1 MIATL
6 FAQVDSPLLRD
17 GTAGGTSELL
27 ADGIVKVTGPS
38 VDWLALL
45 PLLFLLVGALLTLT
59 FSSLLRSRV
68 PKSLFTYTTVAIAI
82 AAAISA
88 VPMWARVQGWDTLL
102 WWTIDHPQT
111 GPFSTVGGAVGID
124 GFSLFITMVLCIG
137 VVLTALL
144 ADNFLRRESMTG
156 PEFYVL
162 LLLSA
167 VGGVIMAMSN
177 DLIVLFIGLE
187 TLSIAVY
194 VLAGMNLRRVQS
206 QESGLKYFVL
216 GAFSSAFL
224 LYGIAMLYGATGST
238 NFSDIRDF
246 MAAVVPIHNGLLLLG
261 LVLVLVGLAFKIS
274 AVPFHAWSPD
284 VYDGAPTPSTAWMAA
299 GVKVAAVAGLVRVFM
314 LTFSNYGSTWKPI
327 VYVLAILSMVI
338 GASLAIV
345 QSNVKR
351 MLAYS
356 SISHA
361 GFILMA
367 VQSNSSDGITAAAF
381 YVAVYTFMVAGSFG
395 VATIVGRKGDGHHEL
410 ADYKGLVR
418 SNPWLAGSF
427 ILLLLAQAGVPFTAG
442 FFAKFLAITA
452 AADAHAVPLAIIA
465 MVSAVISA
473 FLYLRIIVAMFMS
486 DDEAGAG
493 APIDRSQRLRVPF
506 GAGLAIGIC
515 VFVTVGYGL
524 LPDLL
529 LQPAR
534 EATPAVVQYERP
546 NDALSAGSG
555 LSVGPTSGSGA
566 GSTTAGG

>member
-1 MIATL
+1 MIAAL
-6 FAQVDSPLLRD
+6 FAQVDPSMLRGGD
-17 GTAGGTSELL
+17 VTAEALDSGLVHV
-27 ADGIVKVTGPS
+27 AGPS
-38 VDWLALL
+38 IDWLALL
-45 PLLFLLVGALLTLT
+45 PMLILLVGGLLTLT
-59 FSSLLRSRV
+59 FSSFLKTRA
-68 PKSLFTYTTVAIAI
+68 PKSLFTWTTVAIAV
-82 AAAISA
+82 AAAISV
-88 VPMWARVQGWDTLL
+88 VPMWARVQGWSSVL
-102 WWTIDHPQT
+102 WWNLDQANT
-111 GPFSTVGGAVGID
+111 GPFSTAGGAVGID
-124 GFSLFITMVLCIG
+124 GFSLFITVVLCAG
-137 VVLTALL
+137 VVLAALL
-144 ADNFLRRESMTG
+144 ADGFLRRESMEG

-162 LLLSA
+162 VLLSA

-206 QESGLKYFVL
+206 QESGMKYFIL

-238 NFSDIRDF
+238 NFVDIRDF
-246 MAAVVPIHNGLLLLG
+246 MSAVVPIHNGLLLVG

-284 VYDGAPTPSTAWMAA
+284 VYDGAPTPATAWMAS
-299 GVKVAAVAGLVRVFM
+299 GVKAAAVAGLVRVFM
-314 LTFSNYGSTWKPI
+314 LTFSNYSSTWKPI
-327 VYVLAILSMVI
+327 VYVLAVLSMVI
-338 GASLAIV
+338 GAALAIV

-367 VQSNSSDGITAAAF
+367 IQANSANGISAAVF

-395 VATIVGRKGDGHHEL
+395 VATIVGRKGDGNHQL
-410 ADYKGLVR
+410 SDYKGLAR

-427 ILLLLAQAGVPFTAG
+427 IVMLLAQAGVPFTAG

-486 DDEAGAG
+486 GGDDGTEDVV
-493 APIDRSQRLRVPF
+493 DRSNRLRVPF
-506 GAGLAIGIC
+506 AAGLAIGIC
-515 VFVTVGYGL
+515 VVVTVGYGIF
-524 LPDLL
+524 PDLL

-534 EATPAVVQYERP
+534 NATPAAVQYERP
-546 NDALSAGSG
+546 TDSLSLGAAGS
-555 LSVGPTSGSGA
+555 ST
-566 GSTTAGG
+566 GSTTAGR

>member
-1 MIATL
+1 MLRGGDIAAGL
-6 FAQVDSPLLRD
+6 DSGLVHV
-17 GTAGGTSELL
+17 A
-27 ADGIVKVTGPS
+27 GPS
-38 VDWLALL
+38 IDWLALL
-45 PLLFLLVGALLTLT
+45 PLLILLVGALLTLT
-59 FSSLLRSRV
+59 FSSFLKKRE
-68 PKSLFTYTTVAIAI
+68 PKGLFTWTTVAIAV
-82 AAAISA
+82 AAAISV
-88 VPMWARVQGWDTLL
+88 VPMWARVQGWNSVL
-102 WWTIDHPQT
+102 WWNIDRSQT
-111 GPFSTVGGAVGID
+111 GPFSTAGGAVGID
-124 GFSLFITMVLCIG
+124 GFSLFITVVLCAG
-137 VVLTALL
+137 VVLAALL
-144 ADNFLRRESMTG
+144 ADGFLRRESMTG

-206 QESGLKYFVL
+206 QESGLKYFIL

-238 NFSDIRDF
+238 NFVDIRDF
-246 MAAVVPIHNGLLLLG
+246 MSAVVPIHNGLLLLG

-284 VYDGAPTPSTAWMAA
+284 VYDGAPTPATAWMAS
-299 GVKVAAVAGLVRVFM
+299 GVKAAAVAGLVRVFM
-314 LTFSNYGSTWKPI
+314 LTFSNYSSTWKPI
-327 VYVLAILSMVI
+327 VYVLAILSMVV
-338 GASLAIV
+338 GAALAIV

-367 VQSNSSDGITAAAF
+367 IQANSANGITAAAF

-395 VATIVGRKGDGHHEL
+395 VATIVGRKGDGNHQL
-410 ADYKGLVR
+410 SDYKGLVR

-427 ILLLLAQAGVPFTAG
+427 IVMLLAQAGVPFTAG

-486 DDEAGAG
+486 GGDDGTEDV
-493 APIDRSQRLRVPF
+493 IDRSKRLHVPF
-506 GAGLAIGIC
+506 AAGLAIGIC
-515 VFVTVGYGL
+515 VVVTIGYGL

-534 EATPAVVQYERP
+534 NATPAAVQYERP
-546 NDALSAGSG
+546 TDSINLGAAGS
-555 LSVGPTSGSGA
+555 SA
-566 GSTTAGG
+566 GSTTAGR

>member
-1 MIATL
+1 MIASL
-6 FAQVDSPLLRD
+6 FAQVDPSMLR
-17 GTAGGTSELL
+17 GGDVAAETLDS
-27 ADGIVKVTGPS
+27 GIVQVAGPS
-38 VDWLALL
+38 IDWLALL
-45 PLLFLLVGALLTLT
+45 PLIILLVGGLLTLT
-59 FSSLLRSRV
+59 FSSFLKKRE
-68 PKSLFTYTTVAIAI
+68 PKGLFTMTTVAIAV
-82 AAAISA
+82 AAAISSL
-88 VPMWARVQGWDTLL
+88 PMWARVQGWDSLL
-102 WWTIDHPQT
+102 WWNIDQSQT
-111 GPFSTVGGAVGID
+111 GPFSTAGGAVGID
-124 GFSLFITMVLCIG
+124 GFSLFITIVLCLG
-137 VVLTALL
+137 VVLAALL
-144 ADNFLRRESMTG
+144 ADSFLRRESMTG

-206 QESGLKYFVL
+206 QESGLKYFIL

-238 NFSDIRDF
+238 NFADIRDF
-246 MAAVVPIHNGLLLLG
+246 MSAVVPIHNGLLLVG

-284 VYDGAPTPSTAWMAA
+284 VYDGAPTPATAWMAS
-299 GVKVAAVAGLVRVFM
+299 GVKAAAVAGLVRVFM
-314 LTFSNYGSTWKPI
+314 LTFPNYASTWKPI
-327 VYVLAILSMVI
+327 VYVLAVLSMVV
-338 GASLAIV
+338 GAALAIV

-367 VQSNSSDGITAAAF
+367 IQANSANGITAAAF

-395 VATIVGRKGDGHHEL
+395 VVAIVGRKGDGNHQLSDYNGL
-410 ADYKGLVR
+410 AR
-418 SNPWLAGSF
+418 SNPLLAGSF
-427 ILLLLAQAGVPFTAG
+427 IVMLLAQAGVPFTAG
-442 FFAKFLAITA
+442 FFAKFLSITA

-486 DDEAGAG
+486 GGDDGTEAV
-493 APIDRSQRLRVPF
+493 IDRSKRLHVPF
-506 GAGLAIGIC
+506 AAGLAIAIC
-515 VFVTVGYGL
+515 VVVTIGYGL
-524 LPDLL
+524 FPDLL
-529 LQPAR
+529 LDPAR
-534 EATPAVVQYERP
+534 DATPAAVHAAP
-546 NDALSAGSG
+546 PTDSLNLGAAGS
-555 LSVGPTSGSGA
+555 TS
-566 GSTTAGG
+566 GSTTAGR

>member
-1 MIATL
+1 MIASL
-6 FAQVDSPLLRD
+6 FAQVDPSMLR
-17 GTAGGTSELL
+17 GGDVGAETLDS
-27 ADGIVKVTGPS
+27 GIVQVAGPS
-38 VDWLALL
+38 IDWLALL
-45 PLLFLLVGALLTLT
+45 PMIILLVGALLTLT
-59 FSSLLRSRV
+59 FSSFLKKRE
-68 PKSLFTYTTVAIAI
+68 PKGLFTLTTVAIAI
-82 AAAISA
+82 AAAVSS
-88 VPMWARVQGWDTLL
+88 VPMWARVQGWDSLL
-102 WWTIDHPQT
+102 WWNLDQSQT
-111 GPFSTVGGAVGID
+111 GPFSTAGGAVGID
-124 GFSLFITMVLCIG
+124 GFSLFITIVLCLG
-137 VVLTALL
+137 VVLAALL
-144 ADNFLRRESMTG
+144 ADGFLRRESMTG

-206 QESGLKYFVL
+206 QESGLKYFIL

-238 NFSDIRDF
+238 NFADIRDF

-284 VYDGAPTPSTAWMAA
+284 VYDGAPTPATAWMAS
-299 GVKVAAVAGLVRVFM
+299 GVKAAAVAGLVRVFM
-314 LTFSNYGSTWKPI
+314 LTFPNYASTWKPI
-327 VYVLAILSMVI
+327 VYVLAILSMVV
-338 GASLAIV
+338 GAALAIV

-367 VQSNSSDGITAAAF
+367 IQANSANGVTAAAF

-395 VATIVGRKGDGHHEL
+395 VVAIVGRKGDGNHQL
-410 ADYKGLVR
+410 SDYNGLVR

-427 ILLLLAQAGVPFTAG
+427 IVMLLAQAGVPFTAG
-442 FFAKFLAITA
+442 FFAKFLSITA

-486 DDEAGAG
+486 GGDDGTEEV
-493 APIDRSQRLRVPF
+493 IDRSKRLHVPF
-506 GAGLAIGIC
+506 AAGLAIAIC
-515 VFVTVGYGL
+515 VVVTIGYGL
-524 LPDLL
+524 FPDLL
-529 LQPAR
+529 LDPAR
-534 EATPAVVQYERP
+534 DATPAAVHSAP
-546 NDALSAGSG
+546 PTDSLNLGAAGS
-555 LSVGPTSGSGA
+555 TS
-566 GSTTAGG
+566 GSTTAGR

>member
-1 MIATL
+1 MIASL
-6 FAQVDSPLLRD
+6 FAQVDPSMLR
-17 GTAGGTSELL
+17 GGDVAAETLDS
-27 ADGIVKVTGPS
+27 GIVQVAGPS
-38 VDWLALL
+38 IDWLALL
-45 PLLFLLVGALLTLT
+45 PLIILLAGGLLTLT
-59 FSSLLRSRV
+59 FSSFLKKRE
-68 PKSLFTYTTVAIAI
+68 PKGLFTMTTVAIAV
-82 AAAISA
+82 AAAISSL
-88 VPMWARVQGWDTLL
+88 PMWARVQGWDSLL
-102 WWTIDHPQT
+102 WWNLDQSQT
-111 GPFSTVGGAVGID
+111 GPFSTAGGAVGID
-124 GFSLFITMVLCIG
+124 GFSLFITIVLCLG
-137 VVLTALL
+137 VVLAALL
-144 ADNFLRRESMTG
+144 ADSFLRRESMTG

-206 QESGLKYFVL
+206 QESGLKYFIL

-238 NFSDIRDF
+238 NFADIRDF
-246 MAAVVPIHNGLLLLG
+246 MSAVVPIHNGLLLVG

-284 VYDGAPTPSTAWMAA
+284 VYDGAPTPATAWMAS
-299 GVKVAAVAGLVRVFM
+299 GVKAAAVAGLVRVFM
-314 LTFSNYGSTWKPI
+314 LTFPNYASTWKPI
-327 VYVLAILSMVI
+327 VYVLAVLSMVV
-338 GASLAIV
+338 GAALAIV

-367 VQSNSSDGITAAAF
+367 IQANSANGITAAAF

-395 VATIVGRKGDGHHEL
+395 VVAIVGRKEDGNHQLSDYNGL
-410 ADYKGLVR
+410 AR
-418 SNPWLAGSF
+418 SNPLLAGSF
-427 ILLLLAQAGVPFTAG
+427 IVMLLAQAGVPFTAG
-442 FFAKFLAITA
+442 FFAKFLSITA

-486 DDEAGAG
+486 GGDDGTEAV
-493 APIDRSQRLRVPF
+493 IDRSKRLHVPF
-506 GAGLAIGIC
+506 AAGLAIAIC
-515 VFVTVGYGL
+515 VVVTIGYGL
-524 LPDLL
+524 FPDLL
-529 LQPAR
+529 LDPAR
-534 EATPAVVQYERP
+534 DATPAAVHAAP
-546 NDALSAGSG
+546 STDSLNLGAAGS
-555 LSVGPTSGSGA
+555 TS
-566 GSTTAGG
+566 GSTTAGR

>member
-1 MIATL
+1 MNASL
-6 FAQVDSPLLRD
+6 FAQVDPSMLR
-17 GTAGGTSELL
+17 GGDVAAEALDS
-27 ADGIVKVTGPS
+27 GIVQVAGPS
-38 VDWLALL
+38 IDWLALL
-45 PLLFLLVGALLTLT
+45 PLIILLVGGLLTLT
-59 FSSLLRSRV
+59 FSSFLKKRE
-68 PKSLFTYTTVAIAI
+68 PKGLFTLTTVAIAV
-82 AAAISA
+82 AAAISSL
-88 VPMWARVQGWDTLL
+88 PMWARVQGWDSLL
-102 WWTIDHPQT
+102 WWNLDQSQT
-111 GPFSTVGGAVGID
+111 GPFSTAGGAVGID
-124 GFSLFITMVLCIG
+124 GFSLFITIVLCLG
-137 VVLTALL
+137 VVLAALL
-144 ADNFLRRESMTG
+144 ADSFLRRESMTG

-206 QESGLKYFVL
+206 QESGLKYFIL

-238 NFSDIRDF
+238 NFADIRDF
-246 MAAVVPIHNGLLLLG
+246 MSAVVPIHNGLLLVG

-284 VYDGAPTPSTAWMAA
+284 VYDGAPTPATAWMAS
-299 GVKVAAVAGLVRVFM
+299 GVKAAAVAGLVRVFM
-314 LTFSNYGSTWKPI
+314 LTFPNYASTWKPI
-327 VYVLAILSMVI
+327 MYVLAILSMVV
-338 GASLAIV
+338 GAALAIV

-367 VQSNSSDGITAAAF
+367 IQANSVNGITAAAF

-395 VATIVGRKGDGHHEL
+395 VVAIVGRKGDGNHQLSDYNGL
-410 ADYKGLVR
+410 AR
-418 SNPWLAGSF
+418 SNPWLAGAF
-427 ILLLLAQAGVPFTAG
+427 IVMLLAQAGVPFTAG
-442 FFAKFLAITA
+442 FFAKFLSITA

-486 DDEAGAG
+486 GGDDGTEEV
-493 APIDRSQRLRVPF
+493 IDRSKRLHVPF
-506 GAGLAIGIC
+506 AAGLAIAIC
-515 VFVTVGYGL
+515 VVVTIGYGL
-524 LPDLL
+524 FPDLL
-529 LQPAR
+529 LDPAR
-534 EATPAVVQYERP
+534 DATPAAVQAASP
-546 NDALSAGSG
+546 TDSLNLGAAGS
-555 LSVGPTSGSGA
+555 TS
-566 GSTTAGG
+566 GSTTAGR

>member
-1 MIATL
+1 MIASL
-6 FAQVDSPLLRD
+6 FAQVDPSMLR
-17 GTAGGTSELL
+17 GGDVGAETLDS
-27 ADGIVKVTGPS
+27 GIVQVAGPS
-38 VDWLALL
+38 IDWLALL
-45 PLLFLLVGALLTLT
+45 PMIILLAGALLTLT
-59 FSSLLRSRV
+59 FSSFLKKRE
-68 PKSLFTYTTVAIAI
+68 PKGLFTLTTVAIAI
-82 AAAISA
+82 AAAVSS
-88 VPMWARVQGWDTLL
+88 VPMWARVQGWDSLL
-102 WWTIDHPQT
+102 WWNLDQSQT
-111 GPFSTVGGAVGID
+111 GPFSTAGGAVGID
-124 GFSLFITMVLCIG
+124 GFSLFITIVLCLG
-137 VVLTALL
+137 VVLAALL
-144 ADNFLRRESMTG
+144 ADSFLRRESMTG

-206 QESGLKYFVL
+206 QESGLKYFIL

-238 NFSDIRDF
+238 NFADIRDF

-284 VYDGAPTPSTAWMAA
+284 VYDGAPTPATAWMAS
-299 GVKVAAVAGLVRVFM
+299 GVKAAAVAGLVRVFM
-314 LTFSNYGSTWKPI
+314 LTFPNYASTWKPI
-327 VYVLAILSMVI
+327 VYVLAILSMVV
-338 GASLAIV
+338 GAALAIV

-367 VQSNSSDGITAAAF
+367 IQANSANGVTAAAF

-395 VATIVGRKGDGHHEL
+395 VVAIVGRKGDGNHQL
-410 ADYKGLVR
+410 SDYNGLVR

-427 ILLLLAQAGVPFTAG
+427 IVMLLAQAGVPFTAG
-442 FFAKFLAITA
+442 FFAKFLSITA

-486 DDEAGAG
+486 GGDDGTEEV
-493 APIDRSQRLRVPF
+493 IDRSKRLHVPF
-506 GAGLAIGIC
+506 AAGLAIAIC
-515 VFVTVGYGL
+515 VVVTIGYGL
-524 LPDLL
+524 FPDLL
-529 LQPAR
+529 LDPAR
-534 EATPAVVQYERP
+534 DATPAAVHSAP
-546 NDALSAGSG
+546 PTDSLNLGAAGS
-555 LSVGPTSGSGA
+555 TS
-566 GSTTAGG
+566 GSTTAGR

>member
-1 MIATL
+1 M
-6 FAQVDSPLLRD
+6 LR
-17 GTAGGTSELL
+17 GGGV
-27 ADGIVKVTGPS
+27 ADVLDNGIVQVSGPS
-38 VDWLALL
+38 IDWLALL
-45 PLLFLLVGALLTLT
+45 PMLILLAGALLTLT
-59 FSSLLRSRV
+59 FSSFLKRRE
-68 PKSLFTYTTVAIAI
+68 PKGLFTVTTVVIAV
-82 AAAISA
+82 AAALS
-88 VPMWARVQGWDTLL
+88 VMPMWARVQGWNSLL
-102 WWTIDHPQT
+102 WWNIDHPQT
-111 GPFSTVGGAVGID
+111 GPFSTAGGAVGID
-124 GFSLFITMVLCIG
+124 GFSLFITMVLCVG
-137 VVLTALL
+137 VVLAALL
-144 ADNFLRRESMTG
+144 ADGFLRRESMTG

-206 QESGLKYFVL
+206 QESGLKYFIL

-238 NFSDIRDF
+238 NFVDIRDF
-246 MAAVVPIHNGLLLLG
+246 MSAVVPIHNGLLLLG

-284 VYDGAPTPSTAWMAA
+284 VYDGAPTPATAWMAA
-299 GVKVAAVAGLVRVFM
+299 GVKAAAVAGLVRVFM
-314 LTFSNYGSTWKPI
+314 LTFSNYASTWKPI

-361 GFILMA
+361 GFLLMA
-367 VQSNSSDGITAAAF
+367 IEANSSNGITAVAF

-395 VATIVGRKGDGHHEL
+395 VVAVVGRKGDGHHQL
-410 ADYKGLVR
+410 SDYKGLVR

-486 DDEAGAG
+486 GGDDGVEAVV
-493 APIDRSQRLRVPF
+493 DRSNRLRVPVT
-506 GAGLAIGIC
+506 AGIAIGIC
-515 VFVTVGYGL
+515 VVATIGYGL

-529 LQPAR
+529 LKPAR
-534 EATPAVVQYERP
+534 EATPAVVQFERP
-546 NDALSAGSG
+546 
-555 LSVGPTSGSGA
+555 LSVSID

>member
-1 MIATL
+1 
-6 FAQVDSPLLRD
+6 
-17 GTAGGTSELL
+17 
-27 ADGIVKVTGPS
+27 
-38 VDWLALL
+38 
-45 PLLFLLVGALLTLT
+45 
-59 FSSLLRSRV
+59 
-68 PKSLFTYTTVAIAI
+68 
-82 AAAISA
+82 
-88 VPMWARVQGWDTLL
+88 
-102 WWTIDHPQT
+102 
-111 GPFSTVGGAVGID
+111 
-124 GFSLFITMVLCIG
+124 
-137 VVLTALL
+137 
-144 ADNFLRRESMTG
+144 
-156 PEFYVL
+156 
-162 LLLSA
+162 
-167 VGGVIMAMSN
+167 MAMSN

-238 NFSDIRDF
+238 NFVDIREF
-246 MAAVVPIHNGLLLLG
+246 MSAVVPIHNGLLLLG

-284 VYDGAPTPSTAWMAA
+284 VYDGAPTPATAWMAS
-299 GVKVAAVAGLVRVFM
+299 GVKAAAVAGLVRVFM
-314 LTFSNYGSTWKPI
+314 LTFSNYASTWKPI
-327 VYVLAILSMVI
+327 VYVLAILSMVL
-338 GASLAIV
+338 GAALAIV

-367 VQSNSSDGITAAAF
+367 IEANTANGISAAAF

-395 VATIVGRKGDGHHEL
+395 VATIVGRKGDGNHQL
-410 ADYKGLVR
+410 SDYKGLVR

-427 ILLLLAQAGVPFTAG
+427 IVMLLAQAGVPFTAG

-486 DDEAGAG
+486 GGDDGTEDV
-493 APIDRSQRLRVPF
+493 IDRSNRLRVPF
-506 GAGLAIGIC
+506 AAGLAIGIC
-515 VFVTVGYGL
+515 VVVTIGYGL

-529 LQPAR
+529 LKPAR
-534 EATPAVVQYERP
+534 NATPA
-546 NDALSAGSG
+546 
-555 LSVGPTSGSGA
+555 SGSVR
-566 GSTTAGG
+566 TTH

>member
-1 MIATL
+1 MIASL
-6 FAQVDSPLLRD
+6 FAQVDPSMLR
-17 GTAGGTSELL
+17 GGDVGAETLDS
-27 ADGIVKVTGPS
+27 GIVQVAGPS
-38 VDWLALL
+38 IDWLALL
-45 PLLFLLVGALLTLT
+45 PMIILLAGALLTLT
-59 FSSLLRSRV
+59 FSSFLKKRE
-68 PKSLFTYTTVAIAI
+68 PKGLFTLTTVAIAI
-82 AAAISA
+82 AAAVSS
-88 VPMWARVQGWDTLL
+88 VPMWARVQGWDSLL
-102 WWTIDHPQT
+102 WWDLDQSQT
-111 GPFSTVGGAVGID
+111 GPFSTAGGAVGID
-124 GFSLFITMVLCIG
+124 GFSLFITIVLCLG
-137 VVLTALL
+137 VVLAALL
-144 ADNFLRRESMTG
+144 ADGFLRRESMTG

-206 QESGLKYFVL
+206 QESGLKYFIL

-238 NFSDIRDF
+238 NFADIRDF

-284 VYDGAPTPSTAWMAA
+284 VYDGAPTPATAWMAS
-299 GVKVAAVAGLVRVFM
+299 GVKAAAVAGLVRVFM
-314 LTFSNYGSTWKPI
+314 LTFPNYASTWKPI
-327 VYVLAILSMVI
+327 VYVLAILSMVV
-338 GASLAIV
+338 GAALAIV

-367 VQSNSSDGITAAAF
+367 IQANSANGVTAAAF

-395 VATIVGRKGDGHHEL
+395 VVAIVGRKGDGNHQL
-410 ADYKGLVR
+410 SDYNGLVR

-427 ILLLLAQAGVPFTAG
+427 IVMLLAQAGVPFTAG
-442 FFAKFLAITA
+442 FFAKFLSITA

-486 DDEAGAG
+486 GGDDGTEEV
-493 APIDRSQRLRVPF
+493 IDRSKRLHVPF
-506 GAGLAIGIC
+506 AAGLAIAIC
-515 VFVTVGYGL
+515 VVVTIGYGL
-524 LPDLL
+524 FPDLL
-529 LQPAR
+529 LDPAR
-534 EATPAVVQYERP
+534 DATPAAVHSAP
-546 NDALSAGSG
+546 PTDSLNLGAAGS
-555 LSVGPTSGSGA
+555 TS
-566 GSTTAGG
+566 GSTTAGR

>member
-1 MIATL
+1 MIASL
-6 FAQVDSPLLRD
+6 FAQVDPSMLR
-17 GTAGGTSELL
+17 GGDVAAETLDS
-27 ADGIVKVTGPS
+27 GIVQVAGPS
-38 VDWLALL
+38 IDWLALL
-45 PLLFLLVGALLTLT
+45 PLIILLVGGLLTLT
-59 FSSLLRSRV
+59 FSSFLKKRE
-68 PKSLFTYTTVAIAI
+68 PKGLFTMTTVAIAV
-82 AAAISA
+82 AAAISSL
-88 VPMWARVQGWDTLL
+88 PMWARVQGWDSLL
-102 WWTIDHPQT
+102 WWNIDQSQT
-111 GPFSTVGGAVGID
+111 GPFSTAGGAVGID
-124 GFSLFITMVLCIG
+124 GFSLFITIVLCLG
-137 VVLTALL
+137 VVLAALL
-144 ADNFLRRESMTG
+144 ADSFLRRESMTG

-206 QESGLKYFVL
+206 QESGLKYFIL

-238 NFSDIRDF
+238 NFADIRDF
-246 MAAVVPIHNGLLLLG
+246 MSAVVPIHNGLLLVG

-284 VYDGAPTPSTAWMAA
+284 VYDGAPTPATAWMAS
-299 GVKVAAVAGLVRVFM
+299 GVKAAAVAGLVRVFM
-314 LTFSNYGSTWKPI
+314 LTFPNYASTWKPI
-327 VYVLAILSMVI
+327 VYVLAVLSMVV
-338 GASLAIV
+338 GAALAIV

-367 VQSNSSDGITAAAF
+367 IQANSANGITAAAF

-395 VATIVGRKGDGHHEL
+395 VVAIVGRKGDGSHQLSDYNGL
-410 ADYKGLVR
+410 AR
-418 SNPWLAGSF
+418 SNPLLAGSF
-427 ILLLLAQAGVPFTAG
+427 IVMLLAQAGVPFTAG
-442 FFAKFLAITA
+442 FFAKFLSITA

-486 DDEAGAG
+486 GGDDGTEAV
-493 APIDRSQRLRVPF
+493 IDRSKRLHVPF
-506 GAGLAIGIC
+506 AAGLAIAIC
-515 VFVTVGYGL
+515 VVVTIGYGL
-524 LPDLL
+524 FPDLL
-529 LQPAR
+529 LDPAR
-534 EATPAVVQYERP
+534 DATPAAVHAAP
-546 NDALSAGSG
+546 STDSLNLGAAGS
-555 LSVGPTSGSGA
+555 TS
-566 GSTTAGG
+566 GSTTAGR

>member
-1 MIATL
+1 MIASL
-6 FAQVDSPLLRD
+6 FAQVDPSMLR
-17 GTAGGTSELL
+17 GGDVAAETLDS
-27 ADGIVKVTGPS
+27 GIVQIAGPS
-38 VDWLALL
+38 IDWLALL
-45 PLLFLLVGALLTLT
+45 PLIILLVGGLLTLT
-59 FSSLLRSRV
+59 FSSFLKKRE
-68 PKSLFTYTTVAIAI
+68 PKGLFTMTTVAIAV
-82 AAAISA
+82 AAAISSL
-88 VPMWARVQGWDTLL
+88 PMWARVQGWDSLL
-102 WWTIDHPQT
+102 WWNIDQSQT
-111 GPFSTVGGAVGID
+111 GPFSTAGGAVGID
-124 GFSLFITMVLCIG
+124 GFSLFITIVLCLG
-137 VVLTALL
+137 VVLAALL
-144 ADNFLRRESMTG
+144 ADSFLRRESMTG

-206 QESGLKYFVL
+206 QESGLKYFIL

-238 NFSDIRDF
+238 NFADIRDF
-246 MAAVVPIHNGLLLLG
+246 MSAVVPIHNGLLLVG

-284 VYDGAPTPSTAWMAA
+284 VYDGAPTPATAWMAS
-299 GVKVAAVAGLVRVFM
+299 GVKAAAVAGLVRVFM
-314 LTFSNYGSTWKPI
+314 LTFPNYASTWKPI
-327 VYVLAILSMVI
+327 VYVLAVLSMVV
-338 GASLAIV
+338 GAALAIV

-367 VQSNSSDGITAAAF
+367 IQANSANGITAAAF

-395 VATIVGRKGDGHHEL
+395 VVAIVGRKGDGNHQLSDYNGL
-410 ADYKGLVR
+410 AR
-418 SNPWLAGSF
+418 SNPLLAGSF
-427 ILLLLAQAGVPFTAG
+427 IVMLLAQAGVPFTAG
-442 FFAKFLAITA
+442 FFAKFLSITA

-486 DDEAGAG
+486 GGDDGTEAV
-493 APIDRSQRLRVPF
+493 IDRSKRLHVPF
-506 GAGLAIGIC
+506 AAGLAIAIC
-515 VFVTVGYGL
+515 VVVTIGYGL
-524 LPDLL
+524 FPDLL
-529 LQPAR
+529 LDPAR
-534 EATPAVVQYERP
+534 DATPAAVHAAP
-546 NDALSAGSG
+546 STDSLNLGAAGS
-555 LSVGPTSGSGA
+555 TS
-566 GSTTAGG
+566 GSTTAGR

>member
-1 MIATL
+1 VLA
-6 FAQVDSPLLRD
+6 A
-17 GTAGGTSELL
+17 LL
-27 ADGIVKVTGPS
+27 ADG
-38 VDWLALL
+38 
-45 PLLFLLVGALLTLT
+45 
-59 FSSLLRSRV
+59 
-68 PKSLFTYTTVAIAI
+68 
-82 AAAISA
+82 
-88 VPMWARVQGWDTLL
+88 
-102 WWTIDHPQT
+102 
-111 GPFSTVGGAVGID
+111 
-124 GFSLFITMVLCIG
+124 
-137 VVLTALL
+137 
-144 ADNFLRRESMTG
+144 FLRRESMGG

-167 VGGVIMAMSN
+167 AGGVIMAMSN

-238 NFSDIRDF
+238 NFVDIRNF

-284 VYDGAPTPSTAWMAA
+284 VYDGAPTPATAWMAA
-299 GVKVAAVAGLVRVFM
+299 GVKAAAVAGLVRVFM
-314 LTFSNYGSTWKPI
+314 LTFSNYASTWKPI

-338 GASLAIV
+338 GAALAIV

-361 GFILMA
+361 GFILVA
-367 VQSNSSDGITAAAF
+367 IEANSTDGIAAAAF

-395 VATIVGRKGDGHHEL
+395 VATIVGRKGDGNHQL
-410 ADYKGLVR
+410 SDYKGLVR
-418 SNPWLAGSF
+418 TNPWLAGSF
-427 ILLLLAQAGVPFTAG
+427 IVLLLAQAGVPFTAG
-442 FFAKFLAITA
+442 FFAKFMAITA

-473 FLYLRIIVAMFMS
+473 FLYLRIIVAMFMTGG
-486 DDEAGAG
+486 DDGVEAEV
-493 APIDRSQRLRVPF
+493 DRSKRLRVPF
-506 GAGLAIGIC
+506 AAGLAIGIC
-515 VFVTVGYGL
+515 VIATIGYGIV
-524 LPDLL
+524 PDLL
-529 LQPAR
+529 LKPAR
-534 EATPAVVQYERP
+534 DATPAAVQYERP
-546 NDALSAGSG
+546 
-555 LSVGPTSGSGA
+555 VTT
-566 GSTTAGG
+566 GSTTNGG

>member
-1 MIATL
+1 MIASL
-6 FAQVDSPLLRD
+6 LAQVPIEPIDS
-17 GTAGGTSELL
+17 
-27 ADGIVKVTGPS
+27 GIVHVAGPS
-38 VDWLALL
+38 IDWLALL
-45 PLLFLLVGALLTLT
+45 PMLILLVGGLLTLT
-59 FSSLLRSRV
+59 FSSFLKKHA
-68 PKSLFTYTTVAIAI
+68 PKRLFTWTTVAIAV
-82 AAAISA
+82 AAAISV
-88 VPMWARVQGWDTLL
+88 VPMWARVQGWNSVL
-102 WWTIDHPQT
+102 WWNLDQAHT
-111 GPFSTVGGAVGID
+111 GPFSTAGGAVGID
-124 GFSLFITMVLCIG
+124 GFSLFITVVLCAG
-137 VVLTALL
+137 VVLAALL
-144 ADNFLRRESMTG
+144 ADGFLRRESMSG

-162 LLLSA
+162 VLLSA

-206 QESGLKYFVL
+206 QESGLKYFIL

-238 NFSDIRDF
+238 NFVDIRDF

-284 VYDGAPTPSTAWMAA
+284 VYDGAPTPATAWMAS
-299 GVKVAAVAGLVRVFM
+299 GVKAAAVAGLVRVFM
-314 LTFSNYGSTWKPI
+314 LTFSNYASTWKPI

-338 GASLAIV
+338 GAALAIV

-367 VQSNSSDGITAAAF
+367 IEANSTNGITAAAF

-395 VATIVGRKGDGHHEL
+395 VATIVGRKGDGNHQL
-410 ADYKGLVR
+410 SDYKGLVR

-427 ILLLLAQAGVPFTAG
+427 IVLLLAQAGVPFTAG

-486 DDEAGAG
+486 GGDDGTEDV
-493 APIDRSQRLRVPF
+493 IDRSKRLRVPF
-506 GAGLAIGIC
+506 AASLAIGIC
-515 VFVTVGYGL
+515 VVVTVGYGIF
-524 LPDLL
+524 PDLL
-529 LQPAR
+529 LHPAR
-534 EATPAVVQYERP
+534 NATPAAVQFERP
-546 NDALSAGSG
+546 TDSINLGSAGS
-555 LSVGPTSGSGA
+555 SS
-566 GSTTAGG
+566 GSTTAGR

>member
-1 MIATL
+1 MIASL
-6 FAQVDSPLLRD
+6 LAQVDPSMLRD
-17 GTAGGTSELL
+17 GEGVVDVL
-27 ADGIVKVTGPS
+27 DNGIVQISGPS
-38 VDWLALL
+38 IDWLALL
-45 PLLFLLVGALLTLT
+45 PMLILLVGALLTLT
-59 FSSLLRSRV
+59 FSSFLKRRE
-68 PKSLFTYTTVAIAI
+68 PKGLFTITTVAIAI
-82 AAAISA
+82 AAAIS
-88 VPMWARVQGWDTLL
+88 VMPMWARVQGWDSLL
-102 WWTIDHPQT
+102 WWNIDHPQT
-111 GPFSTVGGAVGID
+111 GPFSTAGGAVGID

-137 VVLTALL
+137 VVLAALL
-144 ADNFLRRESMTG
+144 ADGFLRRESMTG

-167 VGGVIMAMSN
+167 VGGVIMAMAN

-206 QESGLKYFVL
+206 QESGLKYFIL

-238 NFSDIRDF
+238 NFVDIRDF
-246 MAAVVPIHNGLLLLG
+246 MSAVVPIHNGLLLLG

-284 VYDGAPTPSTAWMAA
+284 VYDGAPTPATAWMAA
-299 GVKVAAVAGLVRVFM
+299 GVKAAAVAGLVRIFM
-314 LTFSNYGSTWKPI
+314 LTFSNYASTWKPI

-338 GASLAIV
+338 GAALAIV

-361 GFILMA
+361 GFLLMA
-367 VQSNSSDGITAAAF
+367 IEANSSNGIAAAAF

-395 VATIVGRKGDGHHEL
+395 VVAVVGRKGDGHHQL
-410 ADYKGLVR
+410 SDYQGLVR

-486 DDEAGAG
+486 GGDDGVDAVV
-493 APIDRSQRLRVPF
+493 DRSARLRVPVA
-506 GAGLAIGIC
+506 AGIAIGVC
-515 VFVTVGYGL
+515 VVVTIGYGL

-529 LQPAR
+529 LKPAR
-534 EATPAVVQYERP
+534 EATPAAVQYERP
-546 NDALSAGSG
+546 GAVVTSGSPG
-555 LSVGPTSGSGA
+555 VMSGSGA

>member
-1 MIATL
+1 MIASL
-6 FAQVDSPLLRD
+6 FAQVDPSMLR
-17 GTAGGTSELL
+17 GGDIAAETLDS
-27 ADGIVKVTGPS
+27 GIVQVAGPS
-38 VDWLALL
+38 IDWLALL
-45 PLLFLLVGALLTLT
+45 PLIILLVGGLLTLT
-59 FSSLLRSRV
+59 FSSFLKKRE
-68 PKSLFTYTTVAIAI
+68 PKGLFTMTTVAIAV
-82 AAAISA
+82 AAAISSL
-88 VPMWARVQGWDTLL
+88 PMWARVQGWDSLL
-102 WWTIDHPQT
+102 WWNLDQSQT
-111 GPFSTVGGAVGID
+111 GPFSTAGGAVGID
-124 GFSLFITMVLCIG
+124 GFSLFITIVLCLG
-137 VVLTALL
+137 VVLAALL
-144 ADNFLRRESMTG
+144 ADSFLRRESMTG

-206 QESGLKYFVL
+206 QESGLKYFIL

-238 NFSDIRDF
+238 NFADIRDF
-246 MAAVVPIHNGLLLLG
+246 MSAVVPIHNGLLLVG

-284 VYDGAPTPSTAWMAA
+284 VYDGAPTPATAWMAS
-299 GVKVAAVAGLVRVFM
+299 GVKAAAVAGLVRVFM
-314 LTFSNYGSTWKPI
+314 LTFPNYASTWKPI
-327 VYVLAILSMVI
+327 VYVLAVLSMVV
-338 GASLAIV
+338 GAALAIV

-367 VQSNSSDGITAAAF
+367 IQANSANGITAAAF

-395 VATIVGRKGDGHHEL
+395 VVAIVGRKGDGNHQLSDYNGL
-410 ADYKGLVR
+410 AR
-418 SNPWLAGSF
+418 SNPLLAGSF
-427 ILLLLAQAGVPFTAG
+427 IVMLLAQAGVPFTAG
-442 FFAKFLAITA
+442 FFAKFLSITA

-486 DDEAGAG
+486 GGDDGTEAV
-493 APIDRSQRLRVPF
+493 IDRSKRLHVPF
-506 GAGLAIGIC
+506 AAGLAIAIC
-515 VFVTVGYGL
+515 VVVTIGYGL
-524 LPDLL
+524 FPDLL
-529 LQPAR
+529 LDPAR
-534 EATPAVVQYERP
+534 DATPAAVHAAP
-546 NDALSAGSG
+546 PTDSLNLDAAGS
-555 LSVGPTSGSGA
+555 SS
-566 GSTTAGG
+566 GSTTAGR